1 MHDWKPYSLALV
13 PGILNVPVSQC
24 CSRRTKELL
33 VKPIDGASGI
43 AQHAVDTGGELIV
56 SFQFLCA
63 LTVFT
68 LFRRRLFL
76 PDYPRLD
83 LHKLPHEVVHVDDE
97 VFDNREVWQWFHS
110 DRSAFEFVEKAGTGE
125 FRDSVDVRST
135 ASADSHSARPA
146 IG

>member
-24 CSRRTKELL
+24 CSRRTEELL

-43 AQHAVDTGGELIV
+43 TQHAVDTGGELIV

-83 LHKLPHEVVHVDDE
+83 LHYFRMKSSMLTT
-97 VFDNREVWQWFHS
+97 
-110 DRSAFEFVEKAGTGE
+110 RSLITGKCGNG
-125 FRDSVDVRST
+125 ST
-135 ASADSHSARPA
+135 LT
-146 IG
+146 